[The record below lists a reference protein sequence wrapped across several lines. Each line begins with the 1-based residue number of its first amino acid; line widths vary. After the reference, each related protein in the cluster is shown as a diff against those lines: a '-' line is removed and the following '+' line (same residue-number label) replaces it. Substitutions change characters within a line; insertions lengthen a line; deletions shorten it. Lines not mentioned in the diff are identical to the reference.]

1 MKEKGK
7 REGKKEGK
15 KRTGKGEVKRGKREG
30 ENHTIFFNIIRIA
43 LKKNS
48 AGTLKLTF
56 LGHPNVPLND

>member
-43 LKKNS
+43 LKKLS
-48 AGTLKLTF
+48 GDLEVDL
-56 LGHPNVPLND
+56 LGHPNAPFNN